1 MPKQLVPDLR
11 SMGELL
17 NKPVALAVVTA
28 MALLLPPLAP
38 KTGPCTAL
46 SQETNNHD
54 PIGLTSLAERSTRL
68 DPTEF
73 TTEELQLLQRRFGVH
88 GPQTRLV
95 QLFTKGVDQ
104 LEPVRSNT
112 LERLRQLKPVIMRE
126 SSHHRVNPMLVTAIL
141 FDEIQHSKP
150 GEDLPFIAHS
160 GLVRT
165 HGPAQLAITELI
177 HQKRLPVEPSPQEMA
192 WAREQLLDPATSVEL
207 LVGKMKRLKQELGLP
222 TGTPL
227 NASNSYAEAKAIATL
242 AYLHN
247 GKLDYPARV
256 LTYMQDPELHG
267 LIYSSRSSQ
276 PYMLI

>member
-1 MPKQLVPDLR
+1 MQPVPHLR

-17 NKPVALAVVTA
+17 NKTVVLAVVTA
-28 MALLLPPLAP
+28 MALLLPSPAP
-38 KTGPCTAL
+38 TMGPRTAL
-46 SQETNNHD
+46 SPETDNQGST
-54 PIGLTSLAERSTRL
+54 GLNLLAEEEARL
-68 DPTEF
+68 DPTDF

-88 GPQTRLV
+88 GPQTRLA

-104 LEPVRSNT
+104 LEPLRSNT

-160 GLVRT
+160 GLVKT
-165 HGPAQLAITELI
+165 HGPAQLAISELI
-177 HQKRLPVEPSPQEMA
+177 HQNRLPVEPSPQEMA
-192 WAREQLLDPATSVEL
+192 WAREQLLDPVVSVEL

-222 TGTPL
+222 MGTPL

-256 LTYMQDPELHG
+256 LSYMQDPELHG
-267 LIYSSRSSQ
+267 LIYSSKRSQ
-276 PYMLI
+276 PYMMI

>member
-1 MPKQLVPDLR
+1 MQPVPHLR

-17 NKPVALAVVTA
+17 NKTVVLAVVTA
-28 MALLLPPLAP
+28 MALLLPSPAP
-38 KTGPCTAL
+38 TMGPRTAL
-46 SQETNNHD
+46 SPETDNQGST
-54 PIGLTSLAERSTRL
+54 GLNLLAEEEARL
-68 DPTEF
+68 DPTDF

-88 GPQTRLV
+88 GPQTRLA

-104 LEPVRSNT
+104 LEPLRSNT

-160 GLVRT
+160 GLVKT
-165 HGPAQLAITELI
+165 HGPAQLAISELI
-177 HQKRLPVEPSPQEMA
+177 HQNRLPVEPSPQEMA
-192 WAREQLLDPATSVEL
+192 WAREQLLDPVVSVEL

-222 TGTPL
+222 MGMPL

-256 LTYMQDPELHG
+256 LSYMQDPELHG
-267 LIYSSRSSQ
+267 LIYSSKRSQ